1 MKTNDWKERLGVIY
15 STNPDFRYE
24 TGEAVETATVAKAQQ
39 RLRIALDRRHR
50 GGKTVTLI
58 SGFSGT
64 DADLMALGKMLRIKC
79 GAGGAAKEGNII
91 VQGDFRQKVLD
102 ILLNEGYSGSRII

>member
-24 TGEAVETATVAKAQQ
+24 TGEAAETATVAKAQQ

-58 SGFSGT
+58 SGFRGT